1 MKTLLFLVWI
11 IFCVI
16 SEPKQVNAGKL
27 KDSFS
32 FLNYDLWSVN
42 ENGGNVGLSNDG
54 ILLTS
59 QGYFFPFIYDKFDN
73 RLIPDT
79 GDFNLKVRFR
89 YKGINC
95 MGDGIGFGYFKNSNL
110 DTLIEYGVWADTNLG
125 FIYMENNFSLQG
137 TCNNIS
143 TFNDGFNRKNI
154 SLVGLS
160 PYDWHVFEV
169 ERVGAYLYFYLDRLT
184 RPSYLFSLFDIGCT
198 GRNIFLGN
206 KYSGGSTT
214 WSSLEIDY
222 VQIEKGDVLD
232 LDNTKVVILPG
243 LGASWNVLGVLGSQD
258 AGLKWQMPSFVK
270 TYDNLKN
277 EFIANGFEEGKNLF
291 VWSYDWRQP
300 INQIVSNFDTYL
312 SDSNITDS
320 DDEIILVGHSLGGMV
335 ARWWYQ
341 NNSSDTRI
349 KKVIS
354 LGSPHYGTVD
364 AYEAWNGGNVGGRGL
379 SSIAFNILL
388 LLNRDLTESPA
399 SVVQRIA
406 PIVKD
411 LQPVTD
417 FTYIDGQLKDFSEL
431 TNSNAIL
438 ALKNNESEIS
448 GLDDLYTVA
457 GIGFDTRE
465 FLRLGDRNFFDK
477 RLNIWPDGRPI
488 ERIYSKLG
496 DGTIL
501 SGSARLGSN
510 YYELS
515 SNHGDLTT
523 KAISQIMTI
532 LGLED
537 KDIISLGYDNF
548 EDSMVFYI
556 ASPAHLEVVCGTRTF
571 SSDEYGFV
579 VVKNDGSF
587 SSCSVRVV
595 ADGNGGDYKLVVGSS
610 ANNAWSI
617 FSDQVLLGESDL
629 YGIDKNGLLTR
640 NDDVYVIFKNYCQK
654 LLETYIGNEDL
665 VNCVEASQAKDAD
678 KLIASVFEFR
688 ENKRDFNL
696 SWQMLDKLVPFLR
709 TDSVTES
716 EANFLIK
723 NGINMFNLV
732 ENVAVIK
739 KEKGIDTDNFGVS
752 SFALGE
758 EVFKNAEED
767 FTSGDFGGVKAR
779 FELTKKILQ
788 QVW

>member
-1 MKTLLFLVWI
+1 
-11 IFCVI
+11 
-16 SEPKQVNAGKL
+16 
-27 KDSFS
+27 
-32 FLNYDLWSVN
+32 
-42 ENGGNVGLSNDG
+42 
-54 ILLTS
+54 
-59 QGYFFPFIYDKFDN
+59 
-73 RLIPDT
+73 
-79 GDFNLKVRFR
+79 
-89 YKGINC
+89 
-95 MGDGIGFGYFKNSNL
+95 
-110 DTLIEYGVWADTNLG
+110 
-125 FIYMENNFSLQG
+125 
-137 TCNNIS
+137 
-143 TFNDGFNRKNI
+143 
-154 SLVGLS
+154 
-160 PYDWHVFEV
+160 
-169 ERVGAYLYFYLDRLT
+169 
-184 RPSYLFSLFDIGCT
+184 
-198 GRNIFLGN
+198 
-206 KYSGGSTT
+206 
-214 WSSLEIDY
+214 
-222 VQIEKGDVLD
+222 LD

-438 ALKNNESEIS
+438 ALKNNEFEIS